1 MATAHERRVRLE
13 SIYHP
18 FSNASHDY
26 KLNPLLFNSMLV
38 IEDSPLSVETPAT
51 PAHGTNTQT
60 NTTHHM
66 GAAALQVDG
75 IAFTRRY
82 VTK

>member
-1 MATAHERRVRLE
+1 
-13 SIYHP
+13 
-18 FSNASHDY
+18 
-26 KLNPLLFNSMLV
+26 MLV
-38 IEDSPLSVETPAT
+38 IEDSPLSVETPAF
-51 PAHGTNTQT
+51 PAHGTNTQA
-60 NTTHHM
+60 NTTYHI